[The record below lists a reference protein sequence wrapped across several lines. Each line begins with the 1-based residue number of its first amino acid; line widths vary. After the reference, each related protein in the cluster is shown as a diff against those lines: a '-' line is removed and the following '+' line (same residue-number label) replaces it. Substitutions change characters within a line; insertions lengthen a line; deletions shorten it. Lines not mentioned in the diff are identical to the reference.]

1 LRVKLQFLTGV
12 VAPVALAGCMTVGPE
27 YKEPAL
33 PLPAAWSAPAAA
45 GREDLSRWWERL
57 EDPLLTRLVADALRA
72 SPDLRS
78 AQARLREARA
88 RRDLASAQR
97 APTVDAGATASTN
110 RTSNPA
116 ASADLYRA
124 GFDANW
130 EIDVFGGKR
139 RALEAAEADLQSSA
153 ETVDATRVSLAA
165 EVARNYVEMR
175 SFQVRLAIARSNLDS
190 QSETLQLT
198 DWRAQAGLVSSLD
211 VEQARANREQT
222 RAQVPA
228 LETALAQA
236 RHRLAVLLGLPP
248 AALQEPLAGAGA
260 IPRPPARI
268 AVGIPA
274 DVLRQRP
281 DVRAAERALAAET
294 ARIGQAEAAR
304 YPSFTLSGSL
314 GLTAASLDA
323 LTGDATTTRSL
334 AAALGAPIFDGGR
347 LRQQV
352 EIQRAVQERA
362 LVGYESAVL
371 TALEEVESALAAYGN
386 SGARRAALA
395 DALAAERNAALLAR
409 YRYTSGLIDFQPVLD
424 TERTV
429 RTIEDSLA
437 TSEADSVLAVIQL
450 YKALGGGWTA
460 QPEAPAKGP

>member
-1 LRVKLQFLTGV
+1 
-12 VAPVALAGCMTVGPE
+12 
-27 YKEPAL
+27 
-33 PLPAAWSAPAAA
+33 
-45 GREDLSRWWERL
+45 
-57 EDPLLTRLVADALRA
+57 
-72 SPDLRS
+72 
-78 AQARLREARA
+78 
-88 RRDLASAQR
+88 
-97 APTVDAGATASTN
+97 VDAGATASTN
-110 RTSNPA
+110 RTSNPD

-124 GFDANW
+124 GFDASW

-175 SFQVRLAIARSNLDS
+175 SFQARLAIARSNLDS

-198 DWRAQAGLVSSLD
+198 GWRAQAGLVSSLD

-222 RAQVPA
+222 RAQVPV

-248 AALQEPLAGAGA
+248 AALQEQVAGEGA

-334 AAALGAPIFDGGR
+334 AAAVSAPIFDGGR

-371 TALEEVESALAAYGN
+371 TALEEVENALAAYGN

-395 DALAAERNAALLAR
+395 DALTAERNAALLAR

-437 TSEADSVLAVIQL
+437 TSEADSVLAVVQL
-450 YKALGGGWTA
+450 YKALGGGWAA

>member
-1 LRVKLQFLTGV
+1 
-12 VAPVALAGCMTVGPE
+12 MTVGPD
-27 YKEPAL
+27 YQEPAL
-33 PLPAAWSAPAAA
+33 PLPAAWSASADAAAAVAAA
-45 GREDLSRWWERL
+45 GREDLSQWWQRL
-57 EDPLLTRLVADALRA
+57 EDPLLTRLVADALQA

-88 RRDLASAQR
+88 RRNLASAQL
-97 APTVDAGATASTN
+97 APIVDASAAASTSG
-110 RTSNPA
+110 TSNPDA
-116 ASADLYRA
+116 NADLYRA
-124 GFDANW
+124 GFDASW

-139 RALEAAEADLQSSA
+139 RGLEAADAALQSADASL
-153 ETVDATRVSLAA
+153 EATRVTLAA
-165 EVARNYVEMR
+165 EVARNYVDAR
-175 SFQVRLAIARSNLDS
+175 AFQVRLAIARSNLES
-190 QSETLQLT
+190 QTETLQLT

-248 AALQEPLAGAGA
+248 AALQEQLAGAGA

-314 GLTAASLDA
+314 GLTAASFDA

-334 AAALGAPIFDGGR
+334 AAAISAPIFDGGR

-352 EIQRAVQERA
+352 EVQRAVQEQA
-362 LVGYESAVL
+362 QVGYESAVL
-371 TALEEVESALAAYGN
+371 TALEEVENALAAYGN

-460 QPEAPAKGP
+460 QAQISEKSP